1 MTAAKTITAAVSR
14 RRQEEADRA
23 RLAEEASVKAEAD
36 RRAADLAHR
45 EGIHRAMLDALK
57 SHGIPDKYAVDV
69 VCLLRSNAIPFVTV
83 EY

>member
-1 MTAAKTITAAVSR
+1 MAKETETALVVLEPTS
-14 RRQEEADRA
+14 
-23 RLAEEASVKAEAD
+23 
-36 RRAADLAHR
+36 ADLAHR

-69 VCLLRSNAIPFVTV
+69 VCLLRSNAVPFVTV

>member
-1 MTAAKTITAAVSR
+1 MKFQTKDTIHVDAAI
-14 RRQEEADRA
+14 
-23 RLAEEASVKAEAD
+23 
-36 RRAADLAHR
+36 DLAHR